1 MSNNFGSVRD
11 SVEKLKDNI
20 ERNVSEAV
28 HASMSENTGGV
39 AWALKLKLKQNN
51 SDATGTLRRSIRK
64 VQLPPTSSKEFIR
77 VGILAAPYWK
87 YHEYG
92 TGIYTSG
99 GYSAPDMAPYQ
110 PIYRW
115 IVAKGITPRP
125 SSEDIHT
132 QADLA
137 YAIQRS
143 VSRGTHSKP
152 FARPVWRSKAGKD
165 NVRRA
170 IQEAISEAINSV

>member
-1 MSNNFGSVRD
+1 MSNNFGSVQK

-64 VQLPPTSSKEFIR
+64 VQLPPESSNEFIR

-87 YHEYG
+87 YLEYG
-92 TGIYTSG
+92 TGMGSPYK
-99 GYSAPDMAPYQ
+99 APNVAPYQ

-125 SSEDIHT
+125 SSDNINT
-132 QADLA
+132 QGDLA

-143 VSRGTHSKP
+143 VSSGTYSNP

-165 NVRRA
+165 NGRRA